1 MFDQVTLFM
10 VFLMLCFAGIAAM
23 FYFILRGLDEL
34 SRELKGERSQ
44 LIGLLQSMEASVDIL
59 VKVAQI
65 SVRSQAGANQAGA
78 NQAGGQV
85 GGQAGA
91 NQAGGQLGGQL
102 GGQAAASKL
111 VSSGAVASQ
120 SVASQPITNQ
130 PPINLAETRAAQN
143 LAAKAAAGLN
153 LNYQPERFQN
163 SGNEESVFEE
173 TSANGIPSLSLGAQQ
188 NGGAGGA
195 GLAAGKRNSSPGL
208 SLKK

>member
-65 SVRSQAGANQAGA
+65 SVRSQAGANQA
-78 NQAGGQV
+78 
-85 GGQAGA
+85 
-91 NQAGGQLGGQL
+91 GGQL

>member
-91 NQAGGQLGGQL
+91 NQAGGQL

-195 GLAAGKRNSSPGL
+195 GLAAGKRNSSPGH

>member
-65 SVRSQAGANQAGA
+65 SVRGQASVNQAA
-78 NQAGGQV
+78 SPNPASSATV
-85 GGQAGA
+85 VTPV
-91 NQAGGQLGGQL
+91 
-102 GGQAAASKL
+102 AAPQTFVTQQSAS
-111 VSSGAVASQ
+111 
-120 SVASQPITNQ
+120 
-130 PPINLAETRAAQN
+130 LAETRAAQN

>member
-44 LIGLLQSMEASVDIL
+44 LIGLSQSMEASVDIL

-91 NQAGGQLGGQL
+91 NQAGGQL

>member
-65 SVRSQAGANQAGA
+65 SVRGQASVNQAA
-78 NQAGGQV
+78 SPNPASS
-85 GGQAGA
+85 A
-91 NQAGGQLGGQL
+91 
-102 GGQAAASKL
+102 AAASS
-111 VSSGAVASQ
+111 VVTPVAAPQTFVTQQ
-120 SVASQPITNQ
+120 SAS
-130 PPINLAETRAAQN
+130 LAETRAAQN

>member
-91 NQAGGQLGGQL
+91 NQAGGQL

>member
-65 SVRSQAGANQAGA
+65 SVRSQAGANQAG
-78 NQAGGQV
+78 GQV

-91 NQAGGQLGGQL
+91 NQAGGQL